1 MVYYDGPLDEERHL
15 GTRNQGIAVSESLTK
30 REKEVV
36 LELLDGGRVSTIA
49 ALFGISPRTV
59 SNHLKKALWKLD
71 VHS

>member
-1 MVYYDGPLDEERHL
+1 
-15 GTRNQGIAVSESLTK
+15 VSKSLTK

-59 SNHLKKALWKLD
+59 SNHLKKAFWKLD
-71 VHS
+71 VHSQSPS